1 MTRRLSSVLYGGVL
15 FLIALLALWV
25 HFPWE
30 GAARYALA
38 RTTPRLAEQGFA
50 LLYDDIVVEGRMFPR
65 FTFVNLSL
73 ASPLLTLREGRLVV
87 TPHPTASL
95 LERRGVCA
103 VSLSGGDMRMLG
115 GKGAAWRSG
124 SFRLVAGSGG
134 VALEQVDIK
143 GEFAAS
149 GYIAVSPATAK
160 ITEADLRLKIPAEL
174 DPALNALTS
183 ILPLAREGSAG
194 EWRVHR

>member
-1 MTRRLSSVLYGGVL
+1 MLLVL
-15 FLIALLALWV
+15 FLALWV
-25 HFPWE
+25 NFPWE

-38 RTTPRLAEQGFA
+38 RTAPRLAEQGFS
-50 LLYDDIVVEGRMFPR
+50 LLYDDIAVEGRFFPR

-103 VSLSGGDMRMLG
+103 VSLSGGEMRMLG
-115 GKGAAWRSG
+115 GKGAAWRGG
-124 SFRLVAGSGG
+124 SFRLVAGSAG
-134 VALEQVDIK
+134 VALERVDIK
-143 GEFAAS
+143 GDFAAS
-149 GYIAVSPATAK
+149 GHIAVSPATAK
-160 ITEADLRLKIPAEL
+160 ITEADLRLKVPVEL

-183 ILPLAREGSAG
+183 LLPLVRESSVG
-194 EWRVHR
+194 EWRIRR